1 MRERRGGEG
10 FFDSQKMK
18 APCNPHFACLY
29 SSLLFILQLNLPHF
43 PFLSHTLPP
52 ITPLHR
58 VRPSRW
64 AGFVWVPGSCEALPS
79 DEEVW
84 TMGLRWIGLA
94 TPNVSLTH
102 RVNNARG
109 EKNKHTEGSRWEGQH
124 GQHQFV
130 LERQEGGSDSFGVDI
145 TSLCRFAS

>member
-1 MRERRGGEG
+1 MNVGRGGKG
-10 FFDSQKMK
+10 VFNSQKMK
-18 APCNPHFACLY
+18 APCNPHFAHLY

-58 VRPSRW
+58 VCPSRW
-64 AGFVWVPGSCEALPS
+64 AGFVWIPGSCEALPS
-79 DEEVW
+79 DAEAW

-109 EKNKHTEGSRWEGQH
+109 KKINTQRSRWEGHH

-130 LERQEGGSDSFGVDI
+130 LGRQEGGSYSFGVDI